1 MTHRTTETVLRDH
14 LDRALRGDLDG
25 DIDENFAPDIVLLTT
40 YGTFRG
46 FQGIRAAAKL
56 LNDQLGSTSYEYT
69 NVVSE
74 GDVGFL
80 EWRAETPRARVTDG
94 ADTFIVRDGKIR
106 TMTIHYTVEP
116 IDAGSAGYTPHNVG
130 GDG

>member
-1 MTHRTTETVLRDH
+1 MVDRSTDTVLQDH
-14 LDRALRGDLDG
+14 LGRARRGDLEG
-25 DIDENFAPDIVLLTT
+25 DIKENFAPDCVLLTT

-46 FQGIRAAAKL
+46 RQGIRAAAKL
-56 LNDQLGSTSYEYT
+56 LNDQLGSTAYEYT

-80 EWRAETPRARVTDG
+80 EWRAETPRVRITDG
-94 ADTFIVRDGKIR
+94 ADSFVIREGKIQ
-106 TMTIHYTVEP
+106 TMTIHYTVE
-116 IDAGSAGYTPHNVG
+116 SG

>member
-1 MTHRTTETVLRDH
+1 MEDRSTEVVLRNH
-14 LDRALRGDLDG
+14 LERALRGDLDG
-25 DIDENFAPDIVLLTT
+25 DIAENFAPDSVLLTT

-56 LNDQLGSTSYEYT
+56 LNDQLGSTTYEYT

-74 GDVGFL
+74 GEIGFL
-80 EWRAETPRARVTDG
+80 EWRAEAPRARVTDG
-94 ADTFIVRDGKIR
+94 ADTFLIRDGKIR

-116 IDAGSAGYTPHNVG
+116 VDPGL
-130 GDG
+130 D